1 MYNDV
6 WGCAEILPRIFV
18 MCLYE
23 FAFVVRALGLNE
35 ILGWVDVLC
44 LWQDSLYSH
53 IASDH
58 PGVTGY
64 Q

>member
-1 MYNDV
+1 
-6 WGCAEILPRIFV
+6 

-23 FAFVVRALGLNE
+23 FAFVVRALGQNE

-44 LWQDSLYSH
+44 LWQDSLYPH